1 MKRFINATV
10 VAALCIGLG
19 VASGQSQAQAAGH
32 MWCSATAT
40 NGISVARYYSG
51 VFPASASEA
60 TAKAAAFRSEV
71 EDAEIGA
78 AAVTANCYAA
88 ADEPSALRSLNANL
102 ISAPGTAIDW
112 AG

>member
-1 MKRFINATV
+1 MKRFINAKV
-10 VAALCIGLG
+10 VAVLCIGLG
-19 VASGQSQAQAAGH
+19 VGSGPSQAQTAGY

-40 NGISVARYYSG
+40 NGVSVARYYSG

-60 TAKAAAFRSEV
+60 TAKAAAFRNEV
-71 EDAEIGA
+71 EDAEISA
-78 AAVTANCYAA
+78 AAITANCYAA

-102 ISAPGTAIDW
+102 TSAPGTTIDW